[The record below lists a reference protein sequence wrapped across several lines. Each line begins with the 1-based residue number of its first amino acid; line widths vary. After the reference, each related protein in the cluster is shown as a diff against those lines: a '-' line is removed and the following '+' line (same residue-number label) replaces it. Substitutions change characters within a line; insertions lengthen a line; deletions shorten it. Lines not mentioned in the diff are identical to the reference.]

1 MVRISYE
8 RYLLVNLLE
17 KNENSILKY
26 YRRYDVEKFDE
37 YIEKMNFIVSKK
49 GVDKTPPKYE
59 FEENNIKK
67 TTNSLFF

>member
-1 MVRISYE
+1 MVKITFD

-37 YIEKMNFIVSKK
+37 YIEKMKFIVNKK
-49 GVDKTPPKYE
+49 GVGKMPPLYDYQKII
-59 FEENNIKK
+59 N
-67 TTNSLFF
+67 

>member
-1 MVRISYE
+1 MIKISYE

-37 YIEKMNFIVSKK
+37 YIEKINFTVNKK
-49 GVDKTPPKYE
+49 AVDKTQPLYDFQRE
-59 FEENNIKK
+59 R
-67 TTNSLFF
+67 